1 MKTEF
6 KSSFVKDLRGI
17 KSRKIH
23 ERVKALIELV
33 ESVEDLSA
41 ITDLKKLHGAGTYFR
56 VRVGEYRV
64 GLTVQAD
71 LVTFVRCLNRK
82 EIYRFFP

>member
-17 KSRKIH
+17 RSKQIR

-33 ESVEDLSA
+33 ESVQDPSA
-41 ITDLKKLHGAGTYFR
+41 ITDLKKLHGAGAYFR
-56 VRVGEYRV
+56 VRLGEYRV
-64 GLTVQAD
+64 GLTVEAD
-71 LVTFVRCLNRK
+71 VVTFVRCLNRK